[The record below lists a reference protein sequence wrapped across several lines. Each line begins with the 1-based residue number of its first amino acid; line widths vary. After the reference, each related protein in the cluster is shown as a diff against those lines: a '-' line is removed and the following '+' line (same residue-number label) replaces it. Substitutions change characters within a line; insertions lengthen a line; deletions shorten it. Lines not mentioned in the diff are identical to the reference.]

1 VFASFFAPFYFFNA
15 GAHLRPGQLGLAS
28 LVTAGIYVMAFIPIR
43 IALVA
48 LHRRVAL
55 RESWPR
61 SRSIA
66 TALLPTLVF
75 SLVLSQIM
83 AEQVA
88 IPEHLVGGVVP
99 YALVTTL
106 IPGFV
111 LRSLPSFDAP
121 HFEAAA
127 AGAAAA
133 LPRSDAQPDGSVAG

>member
-1 VFASFFAPFYFFNA
+1 
-15 GAHLRPGQLGLAS
+15 
-28 LVTAGIYVMAFIPIR
+28 
-43 IALVA
+43 
-48 LHRRVAL
+48 VAL
-55 RESWPR
+55 REPWPR

-75 SLVLSQIM
+75 SLVLSHIM

-111 LRSLPSFDAP
+111 LRALPSFDAP
-121 HFEAAA
+121 HFAAAA
-127 AGAAAA
+127 AGASEA
-133 LPRSDAQPDGSVAG
+133 LPQCESQPDGSAAT